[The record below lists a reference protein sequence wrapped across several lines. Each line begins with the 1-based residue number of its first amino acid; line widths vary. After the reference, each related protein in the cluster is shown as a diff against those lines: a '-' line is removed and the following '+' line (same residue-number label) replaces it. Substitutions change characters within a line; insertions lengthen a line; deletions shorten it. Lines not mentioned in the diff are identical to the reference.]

1 MLHPEV
7 ADMKSFY
14 LHAALLLPRQWLV
27 FVKLAAIII
36 CLHHDCNCYQCY
48 FYTLQASLFLQ
59 IVNEVCETNFVT
71 ECTGLQQRLQ
81 VSDCLKVHMS
91 FALLHQPCK
100 SAIITV
106 LCSIPPD

>member
-27 FVKLAAIII
+27 FVKLAATII

-48 FYTLQASLFLQ
+48 PHTLQASLCLQ
-59 IVNEVCETNFVT
+59 IVNEVCETDFVT
-71 ECTGLQQRLQ
+71 KCTGLQQRLQ

-106 LCSIPPD
+106 FVQHPT